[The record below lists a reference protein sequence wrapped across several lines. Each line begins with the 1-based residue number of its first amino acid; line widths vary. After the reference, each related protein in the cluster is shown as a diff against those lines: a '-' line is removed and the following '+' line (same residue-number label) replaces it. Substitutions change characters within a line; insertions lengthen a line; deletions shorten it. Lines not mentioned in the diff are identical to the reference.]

1 MPPAPD
7 VVDLVVETATMM
19 SVLAAERLVR
29 IDAMRRELLAE
40 ATGRGGAVRDV
51 IERSIRLELAA
62 ATRITEY
69 AAGRLL
75 MHAEALVSRYPSVL
89 DSLWGGRITEKHAEI
104 YVDLVDEVPPELRG
118 QVCDRALV
126 LAETQPVGSFRR
138 ALRDLISRV
147 SARTL
152 DQRYQTAI
160 TRRRVWVERGADGM
174 DQFGLFHPGVEVQAI
189 DGRITAMAKV
199 IAAADGETRTLDQIR
214 ADIVADLLIDGTT
227 AHLPATVSG
236 IKAKVVVTVPVLS
249 LLDSTSDAA
258 PDDVADATDG
268 RVRQEPAGERVLES
282 GALAGVETGGEPA
295 SGTPVRKPR
304 NGVSVR
310 DGGDAAGGKPAPDF
324 HSNSPTAS
332 LPPRSWGGG
341 EPNGTMVADPPV
353 VEGIGPIPL
362 SVARELCGGASPW
375 MRVLTHPETGMVLSV
390 GRDRYQPPA
399 ALRRLV
405 RWRADRCM
413 APGCSMPAS
422 RCEIDNQVRWTDG
435 GETCLDNNVPFCK
448 GHHLVKDNTDWLV
461 RQIADRG
468 GAVEW
473 ISPTG
478 RRYVV
483 HPERR
488 VPTFTTGHRHAD
500 APAPF

>member
-1 MPPAPD
+1 MTPSPAGECAPPRVLDDDMEASVPPAPD

-104 YVDLVDEVPPELRG
+104 YVDLLDEVPPELRG

-152 DQRYQTAI
+152 EQRYQTAI
-160 TRRRVWVERGADGM
+160 TRRRVWVERGVDGM

-249 LLDSTSDAA
+249 LLDPISDAA
-258 PDDVADATDG
+258 PDDVADATEG
-268 RVRQEPAGERVLES
+268 RVRQEPA
-282 GALAGVETGGEPA
+282 
-295 SGTPVRKPR
+295 
-304 NGVSVR
+304 
-310 DGGDAAGGKPAPDF
+310 
-324 HSNSPTAS
+324 
-332 LPPRSWGGG
+332 G

-362 SVARELCGGASPW
+362 SVARELCGGASSW

-413 APGCSMPAS
+413 APGCGMPAS
-422 RCEIDNQVRWTDG
+422 RCEIDHQVRWTDG

-461 RQIADRG
+461 RQIADSG

-473 ISPTG
+473 ISPAG

-488 VPTFTTGHRHAD
+488 VPTFTTGA
-500 APAPF
+500 ATVPPPPPF

>member
-1 MPPAPD
+1 MTPSPAGECAPPRVLDDDMEASVPPAPD

-104 YVDLVDEVPPELRG
+104 YVDLLDEVPPELRG

-152 DQRYQTAI
+152 EQRYQTAI
-160 TRRRVWVERGADGM
+160 TRRRVWVERGVDGM

-249 LLDSTSDAA
+249 LLDPISDAA
-258 PDDVADATDG
+258 PDDVADATEG
-268 RVRQEPAGERVLES
+268 RVRQEPA
-282 GALAGVETGGEPA
+282 
-295 SGTPVRKPR
+295 
-304 NGVSVR
+304 
-310 DGGDAAGGKPAPDF
+310 
-324 HSNSPTAS
+324 
-332 LPPRSWGGG
+332 G

-362 SVARELCGGASPW
+362 SVARELCGGASSW

-413 APGCSMPAS
+413 APGCGMPAS
-422 RCEIDNQVRWTDG
+422 RCEIDHQVRWTDG

-448 GHHLVKDNTDWLV
+448 GHHLVKDNTNWLV
-461 RQIADRG
+461 RQIADSG

-488 VPTFTTGHRHAD
+488 VPTFSTGHRHAD